1 MKNHLTLLAA
11 LLVAFSL
18 NAQSSRF
25 TKITVASWNIGH
37 FALGKSGDTQLTHDA
52 LEFNRQAYCAL
63 FNDLGADI
71 LALVEYNPLMVN
83 GADGKP
89 AVEAY
94 QAILSNYHNAQIGP
108 KHNYNCNAIFISISN
123 CFTRFKIHGCV
134 VFFKKIDK

>member
-71 LALVEYNPLMVN
+71 LALVEEIVTTYH
-83 GADGKP
+83 P
-89 AVEAY
+89 AENQKDQRREKQLA
-94 QAILSNYHNAQIGP
+94 
-108 KHNYNCNAIFISISN
+108 
-123 CFTRFKIHGCV
+123 
-134 VFFKKIDK
+134 